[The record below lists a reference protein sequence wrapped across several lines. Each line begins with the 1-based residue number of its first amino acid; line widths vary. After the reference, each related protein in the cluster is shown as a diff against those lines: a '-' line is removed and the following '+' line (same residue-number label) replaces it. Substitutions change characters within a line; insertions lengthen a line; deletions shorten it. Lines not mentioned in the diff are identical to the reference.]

1 MTLLET
7 IQNDLKLAMKEK
19 KEKELSA
26 IRMLVAAVKNE
37 EIAKRPKALEDADV
51 AAVIKREIKKLKDA
65 VEQFAVPHGGKL
77 TAQYEEEMKILGRY
91 LPEEIGEDEV
101 RRIVKSVAEKATD
114 LSSPEAL
121 KGHGRNFGAI
131 MKAAMAELKGK
142 ADGSLVS
149 KIVKEELE
157 KS

>member
-1 MTLLET
+1 MQLLEN
-7 IQNDLKLAMKEK
+7 IQNDLKSAMKDK

-37 EIAKRPKALEDADV
+37 EINKRPKALEDADV

-65 VEQFAVPHGGKL
+65 VEQFASNRSDL
-77 TAQYEEEMKILGRY
+77 AAQYEEEIKFLGKY

-101 RRIVKSVAEKATD
+101 RRVVKAVAEKAAD
-114 LSSPEAL
+114 PLSPEAS
-121 KGHGRNFGAI
+121 KGQGKNFGAV

-142 ADGSLVS
+142 ADGALVS
-149 KIVKEELE
+149 KVVKEELGR
-157 KS
+157 